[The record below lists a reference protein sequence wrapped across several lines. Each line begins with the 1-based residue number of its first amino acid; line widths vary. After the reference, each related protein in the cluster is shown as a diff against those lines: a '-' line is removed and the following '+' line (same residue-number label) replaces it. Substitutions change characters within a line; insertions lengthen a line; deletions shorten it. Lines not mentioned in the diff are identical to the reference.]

1 MKLAE
6 AIKEKG
12 RLKKTVAEL
21 REKLEKSVQGEGEE
35 NPVKLLGKLEEA
47 MRRMEYLAAA
57 IYHTNEFI
65 QVDGKSMTQ
74 LINTRDT
81 LFFRLELYKDLIRQI
96 DNADDPSSSGLSAF
110 ELQNKADR
118 MRGEMRSLSDLIQ
131 ETNWTREL
139 ME

>member
-21 REKLEKSVQGEGEE
+21 REKLEKSIQGEGRE

-47 MRRMEYLAAA
+47 LRRMEDLAAA
-57 IYHTNEFI
+57 IYHTNELI
-65 QVDGKSMTQ
+65 LLEGKTLTQ

-96 DNADDPSSSGLSAF
+96 DNAEDPSVSGLSAF
-110 ELQNKADR
+110 ELQSKADR

>member
-21 REKLEKSVQGEGEE
+21 REKLEKSAEGKGEE
-35 NPVKLLGKLEEA
+35 KPAKILEKLEDA
-47 MRRMEYLAAA
+47 LRRMEYLTAA
-57 IYHTNEFI
+57 ICRTNERI
-65 QVDGKSMTQ
+65 QMDGKTMTQ
-74 LINTRDT
+74 LISARDT
-81 LFFRLELYKDLIRQI
+81 LFFQIELYRDLIRRL

-110 ELQNKADR
+110 GLQSRADR
-118 MRGEMRSLSDLIQ
+118 MRGEMRSLNDLIQ
-131 ETNWTREL
+131 EVNWTRDL

>member
-21 REKLEKSVQGEGEE
+21 REKLEKSVHGEGEE

-47 MRRMEYLAAA
+47 LRRMEYLAAA

-118 MRGEMRSLSDLIQ
+118 MREEIRSLSNLIQ

>member
-21 REKLEKSVQGEGEE
+21 REKLEKSIQGEGRE

-47 MRRMEYLAAA
+47 LRRMEDLAAA
-57 IYHTNEFI
+57 IYHTNELI
-65 QVDGKSMTQ
+65 LVEGKTLTQ

-96 DNADDPSSSGLSAF
+96 DNAEDPAVSGLSAF
-110 ELQNKADR
+110 ELQSKADR

>member
-21 REKLEKSVQGEGEE
+21 RVKLEQSVQGEGKE
-35 NPVKLLGKLEEA
+35 NPVQLLGKLEETL
-47 MRRMEYLAAA
+47 RRMEYLAVA
-57 IYHTNEFI
+57 IYHTNDRI
-65 QVDGKSMTQ
+65 LVDGKSMTQ

-96 DNADDPSSSGLSAF
+96 DHADDPSSSGLSAF
-110 ELQNKADR
+110 ELQCKADR